1 MKLRKLLILSAG
13 VLLLSGCVKKDGA
26 LSSTSVNQKS
36 PATSQDLVLY
46 NTLVDKNNNW
56 MFSPYSIKDA
66 FSILYHGADDDTKEE
81 FKNVLGL
88 DEEVVSAIRDY
99 DKYITEQEKESIRIA
114 NRAYVTNNQAIKKQL
129 NVDILGLGKKE
140 IEDMDVSHPQKAADK
155 INQFVKDTTNGKISN
170 LVSAKQI
177 NEDSSMIIV
186 NALYFNKEWDFEKG
200 NVKWE
205 DGNNYKAFCDYDY
218 SVKNI
223 KEVDNRNIDILRLD
237 YGTESRYAM
246 TIFTKS
252 VNAKENK
259 VDEYLEHLDP
269 EELQE
274 ILDFKDYGGLKNYD
288 SAEFYVPNFEFSNKY
303 QIKEALK
310 ELGMSAA
317 FSGGFKKLG
326 PVDISD
332 VVHATYI
339 KTNEKGTEA
348 AAATAI
354 SMETMSAKVEPKKIK
369 TVRADNTFVFVITD
383 TEIDTILF
391 MGRVV
396 TPSEPQN

>member
-1 MKLRKLLILSAG
+1 
-13 VLLLSGCVKKDGA
+13 
-26 LSSTSVNQKS
+26 
-36 PATSQDLVLY
+36 
-46 NTLVDKNNNW
+46 
-56 MFSPYSIKDA
+56 
-66 FSILYHGADDDTKEE
+66 
-81 FKNVLGL
+81 
-88 DEEVVSAIRDY
+88 
-99 DKYITEQEKESIRIA
+99 
-114 NRAYVTNNQAIKKQL
+114 
-129 NVDILGLGKKE
+129 
-140 IEDMDVSHPQKAADK
+140 
-155 INQFVKDTTNGKISN
+155 
-170 LVSAKQI
+170 
-177 NEDSSMIIV
+177 
-186 NALYFNKEWDFEKG
+186 
-200 NVKWE
+200 
-205 DGNNYKAFCDYDY
+205 
-218 SVKNI
+218 
-223 KEVDNRNIDILRLD
+223 
-237 YGTESRYAM
+237 M